1 MRPHDAVTPPSGR
14 FHELPPTSAVTRI
27 DQYDLIYRLGTGGMG
42 NVYLARRRNQSGL
55 QRLFAV
61 KAMHPL
67 LSADHDFANMFLDEA
82 HIASRLHHIN
92 VVGIVDLGRF
102 AGRLYLVMDYV
113 EGPTLAQLLGTATDR
128 PPALICSILIDMLH
142 GLQAAHSLTNESGER
157 LELVHR
163 DVSPS
168 NILIGTDGV
177 ARLTDF
183 GIAKARL
190 RRTSTSP
197 GVRKGKLCYSAPEQI
212 TRPGEEDSR
221 VDVFAAG
228 IVLWNALTGTRLF
241 DGENEAAV
249 ILSVVNR
256 PIPPPST
263 VGRRSPRCLDEVCLR
278 ALERDPARRYPTAT
292 HMADDLRRV
301 TRENNLVAG
310 PEQVADWVAALF
322 GEELER
328 RRAAVRAIAAG
339 AVEDPGASPFARGT
353 GPQAPELEPEYAE
366 LSVSWHGQTP
376 PGRRRHRA
384 WPVPVLALGA
394 VVSAAVIALSIYPP
408 GSKEP
413 ASAAPVAPATAATS
427 AEPSAVAPTPPSAA
441 PAPAVQPLSVASPAV
456 ASPAVASPP
465 VASPPVAS
473 PSTSAA
479 RSPVAAPAAPAAPAA
494 TVGKAHAESPSVSRA
509 RRHRPTR
516 VVPRRAPARA
526 SSVEA
531 PEPKAAPAPAPEPE
545 RAPPDSIESNP
556 YLRSG
561 SR

>member
-1 MRPHDAVTPPSGR
+1 MRPPSAVTPSTAR
-14 FHELPPTSAVTRI
+14 IHELSPTSAVTRI

-92 VVGIVDLGRF
+92 VVGIVNLGRY

-113 EGPTLAQLLGTATDR
+113 EGPTFAQLLGTSAER
-128 PPALICSILIDMLH
+128 PPALISSILIDMLH
-142 GLQAAHSLTNESGER
+142 GLQAAHSLTNEAGER
-157 LELVHR
+157 LDLVHR

-212 TRPGEEDSR
+212 TKPGEEDSR
-221 VDVFAAG
+221 VNVFAAG

-241 DGENEAAV
+241 DGDNEAAV
-249 ILSVVNR
+249 ILSVVNK
-256 PIPPPST
+256 PIAAPST
-263 VGRRSPRCLDEVCLR
+263 VGRRPPRCLDEVCLR
-278 ALERDPARRYPTAT
+278 ALDRDPARRYPTAA

-301 TRENNLVAG
+301 TRQNNLVAG

-339 AVEDPGASPFARGT
+339 AVDEPGASQFARGT
-353 GPQAPELEPEYAE
+353 GQQAPELEPEYAE
-366 LSVSWHGQTP
+366 LSVSWHGETP
-376 PGRRRHRA
+376 PGRRRNRA
-384 WPVPVLALGA
+384 WPVPVLAIGA
-394 VVSAAVIALSIYPP
+394 VISAAVIALSIYPP

-413 ASAAPVAPATAATS
+413 ASAAPVAPAKL
-427 AEPSAVAPTPPSAA
+427 V
-441 PAPAVQPLSVASPAV
+441 PAPASGDVVRGTGDRRWPRLPRRRSSRCRSASRP
-456 ASPAVASPP
+456 
-465 VASPPVAS
+465 
-473 PSTSAA
+473 
-479 RSPVAAPAAPAAPAA
+479 
-494 TVGKAHAESPSVSRA
+494 RA
-509 RRHRPTR
+509 RRSPLR
-516 VVPRRAPARA
+516 PRRR
-526 SSVEA
+526 
-531 PEPKAAPAPAPEPE
+531 
-545 RAPPDSIESNP
+545 
-556 YLRSG
+556 
-561 SR
+561 

>member
-1 MRPHDAVTPPSGR
+1 MRPHDAVTPSSGR
-14 FHELPPTSAVTRI
+14 IHELPPTSAVTRI

-92 VVGIVDLGRF
+92 VVGIVNLGRF

-113 EGPTLAQLLGTATDR
+113 EGPTLAQLLGTSTDR

-221 VDVFAAG
+221 VNVFAAG

-301 TRENNLVAG
+301 TRENNMVAG

-339 AVEDPGASPFARGT
+339 AVEEPGGSPFARGT
-353 GPQAPELEPEYAE
+353 GPQAPELEQEYAE

-413 ASAAPVAPATAATS
+413 ASAAPVAPAEAS
-427 AEPSAVAPTPPSAA
+427 AEPSAVARDAVRGARARGPAAVGRVTVGRVTVGRIAGRHAGRARRRRRSGRSGRSSRDGREGACRVAVGLASAA
-441 PAPAVQPLSVASPAV
+441 PAADPCRSPSRTGAPVGRRGAGAESRASPGPGAGAGTARFDRAQPV
-456 ASPAVASPP
+456 PAQRLPLKPP
-465 VASPPVAS
+465 
-473 PSTSAA
+473 
-479 RSPVAAPAAPAAPAA
+479 
-494 TVGKAHAESPSVSRA
+494 AER
-509 RRHRPTR
+509 
-516 VVPRRAPARA
+516 
-526 SSVEA
+526 
-531 PEPKAAPAPAPEPE
+531 
-545 RAPPDSIESNP
+545 
-556 YLRSG
+556 
-561 SR
+561 